1 MLRRILSIAGRPGL
15 FKLASQGKNML
26 IVEELASGKKPPAYA
41 TEKIISLNDIA
52 IYTDEGEVSL
62 ASVFDSIKK
71 KENGA
76 ATSVKP
82 SNDADQMRA
91 YFEEVLPNFDRTR
104 VHVSDIKKVM
114 VWYNL
119 LVGANMTDF
128 VKEEKAEA

>member
-26 IVEELASGKKPPAYA
+26 IVEELASGKKTPAYA

-91 YFEEVLPNFDRTR
+91 YFGEVLPNFDRSR
-104 VHVSDIKKVM
+104 VHVSDIKKIM

-128 VKEEKAEA
+128 VKEAKAEE

>member
-26 IVEELASGKKPPAYA
+26 IVEELASGKKTPAYA
-41 TEKIISLNDIA
+41 MEKIISLNDIA

-82 SNDADQMRA
+82 SNDADQMRT
-91 YFEEVLPNFDRTR
+91 YFGEVLPNFDRSR
-104 VHVSDIKKVM
+104 VHVSDIKKIM

-128 VKEEKAEA
+128 VKEAKAEE

>member
-26 IVEELASGKKPPAYA
+26 IVEELASGKKTPAYA

-71 KENGA
+71 KENGV
-76 ATSVKP
+76 ATSVMP
-82 SNDADQMRA
+82 SNDADQLRA

>member
-1 MLRRILSIAGRPGL
+1 MLRRILSSAGRPGL
-15 FKLASQGKNML
+15 FKFASQGKNML
-26 IVEELASGKKPPAYA
+26 IVEELASGKKTPAYA

-82 SNDADQMRA
+82 SNDAEQMRA
-91 YFEEVLPNFDRTR
+91 YFGDVLPNFDRSR
-104 VHVSDIKKVM
+104 VHVSDIKKIM

-128 VKEEKAEA
+128 VKEAKAEE

>member
-26 IVEELASGKKPPAYA
+26 IVEELASGKKTPAYA

-82 SNDADQMRA
+82 SNDAEQMRA
-91 YFEEVLPNFDRTR
+91 YFGEVLPNFDRSR
-104 VHVSDIKKVM
+104 VHVSDIKKIM

-128 VKEEKAEA
+128 VKEAKAEE

>member
-26 IVEELASGKKPPAYA
+26 IVEELASGKKTPAYA

-82 SNDADQMRA
+82 SNDAEQMRS
-91 YFEEVLPNFDRTR
+91 YFGEVLPNFDRSR
-104 VHVSDIKKVM
+104 VHVSDIKKIM

-128 VKEEKAEA
+128 VKEAKAEE

>member
-26 IVEELASGKKPPAYA
+26 IVEEVASGKKTPAYA

-91 YFEEVLPNFDRTR
+91 YFGDVLPNFDRSR
-104 VHVSDIKKVM
+104 VHVSDIKKIM

-128 VKEEKAEA
+128 VKEAKAEE

>member
-26 IVEELASGKKPPAYA
+26 IVEELASGKKTPAYA

-76 ATSVKP
+76 ATSIKP

-91 YFEEVLPNFDRTR
+91 YFGEVLPNFDRER
-104 VHVSDIKKVM
+104 VHVSDIKKVL

-128 VKEEKAEA
+128 VKEEKTAE

>member
-26 IVEELASGKKPPAYA
+26 IVEELASGKKTPAYA

-82 SNDADQMRA
+82 SNDAEQMRA
-91 YFEEVLPNFDRTR
+91 YFGEVLPNFDRSR
-104 VHVSDIKKVM
+104 VHVSDIKKIM

-128 VKEEKAEA
+128 VKETKAEE

>member
-26 IVEELASGKKPPAYA
+26 IVEELASGKKTPAYA

-128 VKEEKAEA
+128 VKEDKAEA

>member
-26 IVEELASGKKPPAYA
+26 IVEELASGKKTPVYA
-41 TEKIISLNDIA
+41 TEKFISLNDIA

-82 SNDADQMRA
+82 SNDAEQMRA
-91 YFEEVLPNFDRTR
+91 YFGDVLPNFDRSR
-104 VHVSDIKKVM
+104 VHVSDIKKIM

-128 VKEEKAEA
+128 VKEAKAEE

>member
-26 IVEELASGKKPPAYA
+26 IVEEVASGKKTPAYA

-91 YFEEVLPNFDRTR
+91 YFGEVLPNFDRSR
-104 VHVSDIKKVM
+104 VHVSDIKKIM

-128 VKEEKAEA
+128 VKEAKTEE

>member
-26 IVEELASGKKPPAYA
+26 IVEELASGKKTPAYA

-82 SNDADQMRA
+82 SNDAEQMRA
-91 YFEEVLPNFDRTR
+91 YFGEVLPNFDRSR
-104 VHVSDIKKVM
+104 VHVSDIKKIM

-119 LVGANMTDF
+119 LVGANKTDF
-128 VKEEKAEA
+128 VKEAKAEE

>member
-26 IVEELASGKKPPAYA
+26 IVEELASGKKTPAYA

-62 ASVFDSIKK
+62 ASVFDSMKK

-82 SNDADQMRA
+82 SNDSGQMRA
-91 YFEEVLPNFDRTR
+91 YFGEVLPNFDRER

-128 VKEEKAEA
+128 VKEAKAE

>member
-15 FKLASQGKNML
+15 FKLASQGNNML
-26 IVEELASGKKPPAYA
+26 IVEELASGKKTPAYA

-82 SNDADQMRA
+82 SNDAEQMRA
-91 YFEEVLPNFDRTR
+91 YFGEVLPNFDRSR
-104 VHVSDIKKVM
+104 VHVSDIKKIM

-128 VKEEKAEA
+128 VKEAKAEE

>member
-26 IVEELASGKKPPAYA
+26 IVEELASGKKTPAYA

-62 ASVFDSIKK
+62 ASVFDSMKK

-82 SNDADQMRA
+82 SNDADQMKA
-91 YFEEVLPNFDRTR
+91 YFGEILPNFDRER
-104 VHVSDIKKVM
+104 VHVSDIEKVM

-128 VKEEKAEA
+128 VKEAKAE

>member
-26 IVEELASGKKPPAYA
+26 IVEELASGKKTPAYA

-82 SNDADQMRA
+82 SNDAEQMRA
-91 YFEEVLPNFDRTR
+91 YFGDVLPNFDRSR
-104 VHVSDIKKVM
+104 VHVSDIKKIM

-119 LVGANMTDF
+119 LVGANNNI
-128 VKEEKAEA
+128 EII

>member
-26 IVEELASGKKPPAYA
+26 IVEELASGKKTPAYA

-82 SNDADQMRA
+82 SNDAEQMRA
-91 YFEEVLPNFDRTR
+91 YFGDVLPNFDRSR
-104 VHVSDIKKVM
+104 VHVSDIKKIM

-128 VKEEKAEA
+128 VKEAKAEE

>member
-1 MLRRILSIAGRPGL
+1 MLRQILSIAGRPGL

-26 IVEELASGKKPPAYA
+26 IVEELASGKKTPAYA

-82 SNDADQMRA
+82 SNDADQMRT
-91 YFEEVLPNFDRTR
+91 YFGEVLPNFDRSR
-104 VHVSDIKKVM
+104 VHVSDIKKIM

-119 LVGANMTDF
+119 LVGANLTDF
-128 VKEEKAEA
+128 VKEAKAEE

>member
-26 IVEELASGKKPPAYA
+26 IVEELASGKKTPAYA

-91 YFEEVLPNFDRTR
+91 YFGEVLPNFDRTR

>member
-26 IVEELASGKKPPAYA
+26 IVEELASGKKTPAYA

-104 VHVSDIKKVM
+104 VHVSDIKKVL

>member
-26 IVEELASGKKPPAYA
+26 IVEELASGKKTPAYA
-41 TEKIISLNDIA
+41 TEKIISLNNIA

-91 YFEEVLPNFDRTR
+91 YFGEVLPNFDRSR
-104 VHVSDIKKVM
+104 VHVSDIKKIM

-128 VKEEKAEA
+128 VKEAKAEE

>member
-26 IVEELASGKKPPAYA
+26 SVEELASGKKTPAYA

-82 SNDADQMRA
+82 SNDAEQMRA
-91 YFEEVLPNFDRTR
+91 YFGDVLPNFDRSR
-104 VHVSDIKKVM
+104 VHVSDIKKIM

-128 VKEEKAEA
+128 VKEAKAEE

>member
-26 IVEELASGKKPPAYA
+26 IVEELASGKKTPAYA

-76 ATSVKP
+76 ATSVNP
-82 SNDADQMRA
+82 SNDGDQMRA
-91 YFEEVLPNFDRTR
+91 YFGEVLPNFDRER
-104 VHVSDIKKVM
+104 VHVSDIKKVL

-128 VKEEKAEA
+128 VKEAAAE

>member
-26 IVEELASGKKPPAYA
+26 IVEELASGKKTPAYA

-82 SNDADQMRA
+82 SHDAEQMRA
-91 YFEEVLPNFDRTR
+91 YFGEVLPNFDRSR
-104 VHVSDIKKVM
+104 VHGSDIKKIM

-128 VKEEKAEA
+128 VKEAKAEE

>member
-26 IVEELASGKKPPAYA
+26 IVEELASGKKTPAYA
-41 TEKIISLNDIA
+41 KEKIISLNDIA

-91 YFEEVLPNFDRTR
+91 YFGDVLPNFDRSR
-104 VHVSDIKKVM
+104 VHVSDIKKIM

-128 VKEEKAEA
+128 FKEAKAEE

>member
-26 IVEELASGKKPPAYA
+26 IVEELASGKKTPAYA

-76 ATSVKP
+76 ATSLKP
-82 SNDADQMRA
+82 SNDAESMRA
-91 YFEEVLPNFDRTR
+91 YFAEVLPNFDRAR

-128 VKEEKAEA
+128 VKEAKAED

>member
-26 IVEELASGKKPPAYA
+26 IVEELASGKKTPAYA

-82 SNDADQMRA
+82 SNDAEQMRT
-91 YFEEVLPNFDRTR
+91 YFGEVLPNFDRSR
-104 VHVSDIKKVM
+104 VHVSDIKKIM

-128 VKEEKAEA
+128 VKEAKAEE

>member
-26 IVEELASGKKPPAYA
+26 IVEELASGKKTPAYA

-82 SNDADQMRA
+82 SNDAEQMRT
-91 YFEEVLPNFDRTR
+91 YFGDVLPNFDRSR
-104 VHVSDIKKVM
+104 VHVSDIKKIM

-128 VKEEKAEA
+128 VKEAKAEE

>member
-26 IVEELASGKKPPAYA
+26 IVEELASGKKTPAYA

-82 SNDADQMRA
+82 SNDADQMRT
-91 YFEEVLPNFDRTR
+91 YFGEVLPNFDRSR
-104 VHVSDIKKVM
+104 VHVSDIKKIM

-119 LVGANMTDF
+119 LVGANLTDF
-128 VKEEKAEA
+128 VKEAKAEE

>member
-26 IVEELASGKKPPAYA
+26 IVEELASGKKTPAYA

-82 SNDADQMRA
+82 SNDAEQMRA
-91 YFEEVLPNFDRTR
+91 YFGEVLPNFDRSR
-104 VHVSDIKKVM
+104 VHVSDIKKIM

-128 VKEEKAEA
+128 VKEAKVEE

>member
-26 IVEELASGKKPPAYA
+26 IVEELASGKKTPAYA

-82 SNDADQMRA
+82 SNDADQMRT
-91 YFEEVLPNFDRTR
+91 YFGQVLPNFDRSR
-104 VHVSDIKKVM
+104 VHVSDIKKIM

-128 VKEEKAEA
+128 VKEAKAEE

>member
-1 MLRRILSIAGRPGL
+1 MIRRILSIAGRPGL

-26 IVEELASGKKPPAYA
+26 IVEELASGKKTPAYA

>member
-26 IVEELASGKKPPAYA
+26 IVEELASVKKTPAYA

-91 YFEEVLPNFDRTR
+91 YFGDVLPNFDRSR
-104 VHVSDIKKVM
+104 VHVSDIKKIM

-128 VKEEKAEA
+128 VKEAKAEE

>member
-15 FKLASQGKNML
+15 YELVSQGKNML
-26 IVEELASGKKPPAYA
+26 IVKEVGTDKKTPAYA

-71 KENGA
+71 KENAGE
-76 ATSVKP
+76 TSVKP
-82 SNDADQMRA
+82 SKDGDEMRN
-91 YFEEVLPNFDRTR
+91 YFAEVLPNFDRER

-114 VWYNL
+114 MWYNL
-119 LVGANMTDF
+119 LASNKMTDF
-128 VKEEKAEA
+128 VAESK

>member
-26 IVEELASGKKPPAYA
+26 IVEELASGKKTPAYA

-82 SNDADQMRA
+82 SNGADQMRT
-91 YFEEVLPNFDRTR
+91 YFGEVLPNFDRSR
-104 VHVSDIKKVM
+104 VHVSDIKKIM

-119 LVGANMTDF
+119 LVGANLTDF
-128 VKEEKAEA
+128 VKEAKAEE

>member
-26 IVEELASGKKPPAYA
+26 IVEELASGKKTPAYA

-62 ASVFDSIKK
+62 ASVFDSMKK

-82 SNDADQMRA
+82 SNDADQMKS
-91 YFEEVLPNFDRTR
+91 YFGEVLPNFDRER

-119 LVGANMTDF
+119 LVAANMTDF
-128 VKEEKAEA
+128 VKGAKSED

>member
-26 IVEELASGKKPPAYA
+26 IVEELASGKKTPAYA

-91 YFEEVLPNFDRTR
+91 YFGDVLPNFDRER
-104 VHVSDIKKVM
+104 VHVSDIKKVL

-128 VKEEKAEA
+128 VKEAKAE

>member
-26 IVEELASGKKPPAYA
+26 IVEELASGKKTPAYA

-82 SNDADQMRA
+82 SNDAGQMRA